1 MVKLEYYVFF
11 SYMYRMNCTS
21 LFTSTSQI
29 ICRKLFFECDKVN
42 VVKIIDFKIDF
53 YLTKKVLDIHI

>member
-1 MVKLEYYVFF
+1 
-11 SYMYRMNCTS
+11 MYRMNCTS

-29 ICRKLFFECDKVN
+29 ICRKFFFECDKAN

-53 YLTKKVLDIHI
+53 YVTSAGVITKYR